1 MEISHGDDLQVD
13 GVETWDVTGQGLEGW
28 EDGGEKGKRPEEV
41 SIGLFLWGGH

>member
-28 EDGGEKGKRPEEV
+28 GG
-41 SIGLFLWGGH
+41 WW